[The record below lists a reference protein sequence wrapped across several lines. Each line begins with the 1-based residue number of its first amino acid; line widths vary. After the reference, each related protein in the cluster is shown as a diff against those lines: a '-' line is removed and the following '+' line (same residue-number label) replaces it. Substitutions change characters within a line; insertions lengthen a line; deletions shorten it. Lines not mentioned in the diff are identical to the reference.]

1 MVVALDELIIFAM
14 QGNFPKRLFRAV
26 QVLEVGQNMQKM
38 TFLLFKVAMPKQQP
52 HQPQRAQ
59 MQQAQPAEQVNWQKT
74 ILSFQ

>member
-38 TFLLFKVAMPKQQP
+38 TFLLFKVAM
-52 HQPQRAQ
+52 RYG
-59 MQQAQPAEQVNWQKT
+59 
-74 ILSFQ
+74 